1 MSDSKNPQ
9 INVDKISIRHYSVG
23 SISNQHQFEGLCN
36 LGGQTIYPNFSLL
49 MLVASNCFL
58 SYSLICNPCSAAIPL
73 RTVPDAVF
81 TRWLQASY
89 GGHLPGYIASLWSYT
104 SEDSA

>member
-1 MSDSKNPQ
+1 MSG
-9 INVDKISIRHYSVG
+9 I
-23 SISNQHQFEGLCN
+23 
-36 LGGQTIYPNFSLL
+36 
-49 MLVASNCFL
+49 FL
-58 SYSLICNPCSAAIPL
+58 DILHFCGAIPL

-89 GGHLPGYIASLWSYT
+89 GTHLPGYIAFLWSYP

>member
-1 MSDSKNPQ
+1 M
-9 INVDKISIRHYSVG
+9 
-23 SISNQHQFEGLCN
+23 LCS
-36 LGGQTIYPNFSLL
+36 LGGFRHL
-49 MLVASNCFL
+49 MAGIFL
-58 SYSLICNPCSAAIPL
+58 DILHSCGAIPL

-89 GGHLPGYIASLWSYT
+89 GGHLPGYIAFLWSYP

>member
-1 MSDSKNPQ
+1 MLCSLGEFRHLMSG
-9 INVDKISIRHYSVG
+9 I
-23 SISNQHQFEGLCN
+23 
-36 LGGQTIYPNFSLL
+36 
-49 MLVASNCFL
+49 FL
-58 SYSLICNPCSAAIPL
+58 DILHSCGAIPL

-89 GGHLPGYIASLWSYT
+89 GRHLPGYIAFLWSYP